1 MNAAAITVILAL
13 VLTLPAT
20 LSPAQDYGVPAVRDQ
35 QNILPLRKRVEV
47 VNNILRWRLDN
58 LIPTLMRSEGID
70 MWLIIN
76 RGEYHPDPIYWTM
89 VPEPRISGGRH
100 LIFYDRGGEGG
111 VERLVAS
118 TGAMGEWYGAAY
130 TERKEDPFESLADF
144 IRERNPRKIG
154 INTSEHLYWSFA
166 DGITATYKKKLEQAL
181 GSELSSKLVSAEKL
195 CIRWLETRS
204 PHELSVYRHIC
215 GIAHDIIAELY
226 SNKVITPDIT
236 TLDDAAWWIRQRIS
250 DLGLRPWFQPY
261 LTVERAEKE
270 AERYG
275 KDDRVV
281 RRGDL
286 LHCDVGLVY
295 LGLSTD
301 TQQNAYVLREGEE
314 DAPEGL
320 KEALRRANRVQ
331 DILMAR
337 FQEGRS
343 GNEILLSSLQQAKS
357 EGLKPSIYCH
367 PVGNHGHA
375 AGPLI
380 GLYRRQ
386 EALPVYGE
394 YPLHLN
400 TCHAIELNNM
410 YEVPEWGN
418 QAVRMAL
425 EEDAA
430 FTEEG
435 CRFIDGRQTKLYI
448 IK

>member
-1 MNAAAITVILAL
+1 MILLLVAL
-13 VLTLPAT
+13 VPTA
-20 LSPAQDYGVPAVRDQ
+20 SAQEYGVPDVQDQ
-35 QNILPLRKRVEV
+35 QKVLPLRERAEV
-47 VNNILRWRLDN
+47 ANSFLRWRLEN
-58 LIPTLMRSEGID
+58 LIPSIMRSEGID

-89 VPEPRISGGRH
+89 VPEPRMSGGRN
-100 LIFYDRGGEGG
+100 LIFHDRGVEQG
-111 VERLVAS
+111 VERMVAS
-118 TGAMGEWYGAAY
+118 TGSMGEWYQAAY
-130 TERKEDPFESLADF
+130 KERREDPFESLAAF

-154 INTSEHLYWSFA
+154 INTSEHRYWSFA
-166 DGITATYKKKLEQAL
+166 DGITATYKAKLVQAL
-181 GSELSSKLVSAEKL
+181 GPDLSSRLVSAERL

-236 TLDDAAWWIRQRIS
+236 TIDDAAWWMRQRIS
-250 DLGLRPWFQPY
+250 DLGLKPWFQPY
-261 LTVERAEKE
+261 LTVQRAEME
-270 AERYG
+270 AKKYPR
-275 KDDRVV
+275 DDKVI

-301 TQQNAYVLREGEE
+301 TQQNAYVCRLGEE

-320 KEALRRANRVQ
+320 QEALRRANRLQ
-331 DILMAR
+331 DILMAQ
-337 FQEGRS
+337 FEEGRS
-343 GNEILLSSLQQAKS
+343 GNEILLTSLEAAKS

-367 PVGNHGHA
+367 PVGHHGHA

-394 YPLHLN
+394 YPMHLN

-410 YEVPEWGN
+410 YNVPEWGN
-418 QAVRMAL
+418 QEVRMAL

-435 CRFIDGRQTKLYI
+435 CRFIDGRQTKLYL